1 MLKDLVEYL
10 VKSLVDAPD
19 KVSLNEVQK
28 DPNTLVYELRVAKD
42 DIGKVIG
49 KRGRTAQSIRTLL
62 SAAGSKINKRTS
74 LEIIE

>member
-10 VKSLVDAPD
+10 VKSLVDQPE
-19 KVSLNEVQK
+19 KVSITESQK
-28 DPNTLVYELRVAKD
+28 EAGTLVYELRVAKD

-62 SAAGSKINKRTS
+62 AAAGSKIGKRTG